1 MPELPEVETIVRD
14 LRQRI
19 CGLNIINVKVHDG
32 RVIRQVSENEF
43 CRKLVGQR
51 IASIIRRGKAIII
64 EFNDAKGFLV
74 VQLMMTG
81 QLIFSSQNSPEGA
94 TKVSFQLSNKC
105 YLHYND
111 WRTFGR
117 LLVVSN
123 IDEIAYFK
131 VLGPEPLEKD
141 FTVSWLRQRLKQRKT
156 PIKPLL
162 LNHTFVAGIGNI
174 YASEIL
180 FASRIDPRRPA
191 MSLQEREIVLL
202 HRTIRQILQAAI
214 LYRGTSINTYRDAL
228 GQKGKFINR
237 VKVYGREH
245 EQCHSC
251 ATQLVREF
259 QSGRSTFYCP
269 ECQK

>member
-14 LRQRI
+14 LRQQI
-19 CGLNIINVKVHDG
+19 CDLTILNIKIHDG
-32 RVIRQVSENEF
+32 RVIRQASEIEF
-43 CRKLVGQR
+43 CRRLINQR
-51 IASIIRRGKAIII
+51 IVSIARRGKAIII
-64 EFNDAKGFLV
+64 ELNDAKGFLI

-81 QLIFSSQNSPEGA
+81 QLIFSAYGSAKSA

-111 WRTFGR
+111 SRTFGR

-123 IDEIAYFK
+123 IDEIAYFR

-141 FTVSWLRQRLKQRKT
+141 FTVSWLRQKLKQRKT

-174 YASEIL
+174 YACEIL
-180 FASRIDPRRPA
+180 FASRIDPRRLA
-191 MSLQEREIVLL
+191 MSLQEREIVVL

-214 LYRGTSINTYRDAL
+214 LCRGTTVNTYRDTL
-228 GQKGKFINR
+228 GQRGKFINR
-237 VKVYGREH
+237 LKVYGREH
-245 EQCHSC
+245 QQCHSC
-251 ATQLVREF
+251 TAQLVREF

>member
-14 LRQRI
+14 LRKQI
-19 CGLNIINVKVHDG
+19 CGLTVLNIKIHDG

-43 CRKLVGQR
+43 CHKLTGQQ
-51 IASIIRRGKAIII
+51 IVSISRRGKAIII
-64 EFNDAKGFLV
+64 GLNDARSFLV

-81 QLIFSSQNSPEGA
+81 QLIFSSQGSPQRA

-123 IDEIAYFK
+123 VDEIAYFK

-141 FTVSWLRQRLKQRKT
+141 FTVSWLRQKLKQRKT

-191 MSLQEREIVLL
+191 MSLREREILLL
-202 HRTIRQILQAAI
+202 HRTIRQILQTAI
-214 LYRGTSINTYRDAL
+214 LYRGTSVNTYRDVS

-237 VKVYGREH
+237 IKVYGREH

-251 ATQLVREF
+251 TTRLVREF

-269 ECQK
+269 NCQQ